1 MTRAV
6 GRASWAVAVGPTAT
20 VKIVRRNM
28 RKAGDRD
35 MDDLSIAICTVD
47 RIRDEHTTRARAA
60 KRDTFSG

>member
-47 RIRDEHTTRARAA
+47 RDP
-60 KRDTFSG
+60 G